1 MLIPPG
7 MVFTIEPMINAGSH
21 DVFIDSDNE
30 WTIYTDDYSLSAQ
43 FEYTVLVTDKGLEIL
58 SKQVLP

>member
-1 MLIPPG
+1 MLITPG

-58 SKQVLP
+58 SK